1 MIQVLFSLID
11 CSFLAMSLLS
21 TFKGIVES
29 ASFSLLSDR
38 FDPPPQQKPINN
50 TTISV
55 SVSGRTRSADEM
67 KYMKGN
73 RRHV

>member
-11 CSFLAMSLLS
+11 CSFLAMSLLN

-38 FDPPPQQKPINN
+38 FEPPNKSQSITLP
-50 TTISV
+50 V
-55 SVSGRTRSADEM
+55 CL
-67 KYMKGN
+67 
-73 RRHV
+73 